1 MRYNRLV
8 LIFLLLLTV
17 VCVKSDLNKD
27 GRVVLVSP
35 VLAPYRNARAE
46 TNETA
51 KDFPVLMLLAGD
63 EDKNLHDER
72 NKDIVEQPV
81 YVKVSFKINMVKF
94 TIDCDKFV

>member
-8 LIFLLLLTV
+8 LNFLILFTF
-17 VCVKSDLNKD
+17 VCVQSNLNED

-63 EDKNLHDER
+63 GDQSVREEKNT
-72 NKDIVEQPV
+72 DIVQQPV
-81 YVKVSFKINMVKF
+81 YVKVSFQLMMLRVIF
-94 TIDCDKFV
+94 D